1 MSQGEIKGLE
11 NAFSVRM
18 IDIDTKEEV
27 VFKSLAAANRKTGI
41 KQQTIKEGLN
51 PLNKKRFKHE
61 GKTVVFRVLK

>member
-18 IDIDTKEEV
+18 IYTDTKDEV
-27 VFKSLAAANRKTGI
+27 VFKSLASANRKTGI

-51 PLNKKRFKHE
+51 PLHKKRFKHE
-61 GKTVVFRVLK
+61 GRVVVFRVLK